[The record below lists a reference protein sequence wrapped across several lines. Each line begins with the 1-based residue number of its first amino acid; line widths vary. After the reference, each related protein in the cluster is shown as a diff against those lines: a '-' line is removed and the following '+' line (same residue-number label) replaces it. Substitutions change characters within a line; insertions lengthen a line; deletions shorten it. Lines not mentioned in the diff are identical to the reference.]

1 MSTDNTTSA
10 EPELQRYGRRL
21 QILHQLDLAILAAQS
36 VESVAAVALRYLRQL
51 LIPCLGANVMLFNLE
66 TNEATILATSVRG
79 GARLAAG
86 TSFAL
91 DAFDLEALRKGKM
104 HVLEDIRLVGDPAP
118 VLQALRSSQVR
129 SITSVPLIVQGELV
143 GALSLASDRPGVL
156 ESEWMDIVRELAHP
170 LAIAIQQAELIERL
184 QAGREQLRQVTRQII
199 SAQEEERYRIARELH
214 DGAGQSLTALKISLK
229 LVQADLPPESLSL
242 YENLQEAISLVGETE
257 QQVRLVVHGLR
268 PPALDILG
276 LNLALEDLCYEFARR
291 TKLVVD
297 YAGADAPVLPGAITI
312 NLYRILQEALT
323 NVAKHAQASHVWVT
337 LHCDSDRVTLSV
349 EDDGRGFDPGS
360 KLFGQPGGVGLL
372 GMRERLAL
380 LGGSL
385 EIEAQP
391 GRGTR
396 LMAQAPWAEVA

>member
-1 MSTDNTTSA
+1 MSIANGIIT
-10 EPELQRYGRRL
+10 EPELERYGRRL

-36 VESVAAVALRYLRQL
+36 VRSVAEVALRYLRQL

-66 TNEATILATSVRG
+66 TGEATVLATSVRG

-86 TSFAL
+86 TSFTL
-91 DAFDLEALRKGKM
+91 DAFDLEGLRQGKI
-104 HVLEDIRLVGDPAP
+104 HVLEDIRLVGDPPP
-118 VLQALRSSQVR
+118 VLQALRGSQVR
-129 SITSVPLIVQGELV
+129 SITSVPLIVQGDLV
-143 GALSLASDRPGVL
+143 GVLSLASDRPGVL
-156 ESEWMDIVRELAHP
+156 EPEWVDIAREVAHP

-184 QAGREQLRQVTRQII
+184 QSGRERLRHVTRQIV

-214 DGAGQSLTALKISLK
+214 DGAGQSLTALKISLE
-229 LVQADLPPESLSL
+229 LVQADLPPELLSL
-242 YENLQEAISLVGETE
+242 HQSLQEAISLVGETE

-268 PPALDILG
+268 PPALDMLG

-297 YAGADAPVLPGAITI
+297 YTGADAPVLPGAITI
-312 NLYRILQEALT
+312 NLYRLLQEALT

-337 LHCDSDRVTLSV
+337 LHCDSDTVTLSV
-349 EDDGRGFDPGS
+349 EDDGRGFDAGS
-360 KLFGQPGGVGLL
+360 NMFGQPGGVGLL
-372 GMRERLAL
+372 GMRERLEL

-396 LMAQAPWAEVA
+396 LMAQVPWEELA

>member
-1 MSTDNTTSA
+1 MSTVNTMSV

-21 QILHQLDLAILAAQS
+21 QILHQLDLAILAAHS

-51 LIPCLGANVMLFNLE
+51 LIPCLGANVMLFNFE
-66 TNEATILATSVRG
+66 TNEATVLATSVRG

-91 DAFDLEALRKGKM
+91 DAFDLELLRQGKV
-104 HVLEDIRLVGDPAP
+104 HVLEDIRLLGGPAP
-118 VLQALRSSQVR
+118 VLQALQGSQVR
-129 SITSVPLIVQGELV
+129 SITSVPLIVQGDLV
-143 GALSLASDRPGVL
+143 GALGLASDRPGAL
-156 ESEWMDIVRELAHP
+156 ESEWVDIAREVAHP

-184 QAGREQLRQVTRQII
+184 QAGRERLRQVTHQIV
-199 SAQEEERYRIARELH
+199 SAQEEERYHIARELH
-214 DGAGQSLTALKISLK
+214 DGAGQSLTALKISLE
-229 LVQADLPPESLSL
+229 LVQADLPPEFLSL
-242 YENLQEAISLVGETE
+242 HKSLQEAISLVSETE
-257 QQVRLVVHGLR
+257 QRVRLVVHGLR
-268 PPALDILG
+268 PPALDMLG

-297 YAGADAPVLPGAITI
+297 YAGADTPVLPGAITI
-312 NLYRILQEALT
+312 NLYRMLQEALT
-323 NVAKHAQASHVWVT
+323 NVAKHAQASQVWVT
-337 LHCDSDRVTLSV
+337 LRCDSGTVTLSV
-349 EDDGRGFDPGS
+349 EDDGRGFDAQS

-372 GMRERLAL
+372 GMRERLDL

-396 LMAQAPWAEVA
+396 LIAQVAWEELA